1 MGIGFSD
8 QQNLHNLQVQIYDDI
23 PIPFYWAKKK
33 KRQILK
39 RIKRE
44 SSASPRTF
52 STVQLKPE
60 Q

>member
-33 KRQILK
+33 KMANFEK
-39 RIKRE
+39 N
-44 SSASPRTF
+44 
-52 STVQLKPE
+52 
-60 Q
+60 